1 MIWIVA
7 HPPLLFFIFLI
18 GLMLVVEIGIR
29 VRRFSAGLDEREEA
43 LVKSARDGLTVLLSF
58 LLGFALPMTLP
69 YYEARRDL
77 MSQEANAIST
87 VDERA
92 QLLPDPYDQRIRE
105 LLPQY
110 VDARL
115 EFAQQE
121 EDEAKIRAAAAEAAR
136 LESAM
141 WHEIVELVREHSDL
155 VNGPIVAQ
163 VSAGLNQV
171 ADLRDMRRAA
181 DERRIPGII
190 WLVLSTIAV
199 LACFVVGYSMQ
210 RRQILSIIVL
220 PLTVAIV
227 LSLVAELENSR
238 TGLIRIEQ
246 VAMQRLRQDLRSE
259 LGR

>member
-1 MIWIVA
+1 MAWIVA
-7 HPPLLFFIFLI
+7 HPPLLFLVFLI

-29 VRRFSAGLDEREEA
+29 LRRVSEDLDESEQA

-92 QLLPDPYDQRIRE
+92 QLLPDPYGERIRA

-115 EFAQQE
+115 EFAQE
-121 EDEAKIRAAAAEAAR
+121 EDDQAKIRAAATDAAR
-136 LESAM
+136 LETAM
-141 WHEIVELVREHSDL
+141 WREVVSLVREHPDQ

-163 VSAGLNQV
+163 VSAGLNTV

-181 DERRIPGII
+181 DERRIPGTI
-190 WLVLSTIAV
+190 WLVLTTIAV
-199 LACFVVGYSMQ
+199 LAAFVVGYSVR
-210 RRQILSIIVL
+210 RRQLLSMIVL

-238 TGLIRIEQ
+238 TGFIRIPQ
-246 VAMQRLRQDLRSE
+246 VAMQRLREELRAE

>member
-1 MIWIVA
+1 MAFVVS
-7 HPPLLFFIFLI
+7 HPALLFLVFLI

-29 VRRFSAGLDEREEA
+29 LRRVSEGLDERDQA

-92 QLLPDPYDQRIRE
+92 QLLPDPYGQRIRD

-115 EFAQQE
+115 AFAEQQ
-121 EDEAKIRAAAAEAAR
+121 DEAEVRASAAEAAR

-141 WHEIVELVREHSDL
+141 WHEIVALVREHPDL

-163 VSAGLNQV
+163 VSAGLNTV
-171 ADLRDMRRAA
+171 ADLRDARRAA

-190 WLVLSTIAV
+190 WLVLSAIAV
-199 LACFVVGYSMQ
+199 LTCFAVGYSMQ
-210 RRQILSIIVL
+210 RRLVLAMFVL

-238 TGLIRIEQ
+238 TGFIRIQQ
-246 VAMQRLRQDLRSE
+246 VSMQRLRLELRGE
-259 LGR
+259 LGH